1 MRQRTVEH
9 NDGHVLSFLD
19 EVVHL
24 DVELVRGRVLR
35 ALDVPADI
43 VVVADVDNAVVFA
56 RDLVTLDNGGELL

>member
-1 MRQRTVEH
+1 ME
-9 NDGHVLSFLD
+9 NNNGHVFSFLN

-24 DVELVRGRVLR
+24 DVELVRRRVLR

-56 RDLVTLDNGGELL
+56 RDLVALDNGSELLSAQ